1 MKTQTVMPPEV
12 LLAPARWAMATDER
26 GDGFVMATAV
36 GRELHVHVGD
46 PAAPSHPARHR
57 SGGLV
62 TAVLDDAGSAAVETT
77 TAPPAL
83 LVARDGLRLL
93 PAEPHQD
100 RRSQLDI
107 GDRLVLCS
115 ASGPDDPP
123 DGLLAVLRS
132 SAEELLNM
140 SPSRLLDVILE
151 GVDHGAAAV
160 VSRFQPAPPEAHRR
174 EDRI

>member
-1 MKTQTVMPPEV
+1 MTQTATPTEV
-12 LLAPARWAMATDER
+12 LLVPARWAMATDER

-46 PAAPSHPARHR
+46 PAAPSRQARRR

-62 TAVLDDAGSAAVETT
+62 TAVLDDAGSAVVETT

-93 PAEPHQD
+93 PAEPRQD
-100 RRSQLDI
+100 RRTRLNV

-123 DGLLAVLRS
+123 EGFLALLRAT
-132 SAEELLNM
+132 AEELLGM
-140 SPSRLLDVILE
+140 SPSRLLDLVLD
-151 GVDHGAAAV
+151 GVDHGAATV
-160 VSRFQPAPPEAHRR
+160 VSRFQPEPPPAARR
-174 EDRI
+174 EDRS

>member
-1 MKTQTVMPPEV
+1 MTQTAMSPE
-12 LLAPARWAMATDER
+12 LRLAPARWAMTTDER

-46 PAAPSHPARHR
+46 PDAPSRVARRR

-62 TAVLDDAGSAAVETT
+62 TAVLDDAGSAVVETT

-93 PAEPHQD
+93 PAGPHQD
-100 RRSQLDI
+100 RRTQVDI

-115 ASGPDDPP
+115 ASGPDEPP
-123 DGLLAVLRS
+123 EGLLAVLRS
-132 SAEELLNM
+132 SAEELLSM
-140 SPSRLLDVILE
+140 SPGRLLDVMLD

-174 EDRI
+174 EDRR